1 MTSMVVTLDFF
12 EIMQEFCDKS
22 WASLMPHHQIDL
34 LQVVECA
41 HWHARSFNED
51 QSLRVSLRARAFMRF
66 HDNPGRLPN
75 LLDQEVRSAALL
87 ARLAVKTFAAADDAS
102 TSASAASFVKRYIA
116 VFTSRYMDLDDTLS
130 GPNPV
135 SADLVAAYKPAVIFG
150 LTGLCSVSIQQFRE
164 CLSWLGPL
172 LSRLISCH
180 DRDVRVALQQLHA
193 TLLIPSL
200 TPPRDT

>member
-12 EIMQEFCDKS
+12 EILQEFCEKS
-22 WASLMPHHQIDL
+22 WASLKPRHQIDL

-75 LLDQEVRSAALL
+75 LLEQEVRSAALL
-87 ARLAVKTFAAADDAS
+87 ARLAVKTFAAADAS
-102 TSASAASFVKRYIA
+102 TSTSAASFVKRYIA
-116 VFTSRYMDLDDTLS
+116 VFTNRYMDLDDTLS

-135 SADLVAAYKPAVIFG
+135 SADLVAAYKPAVVFG
-150 LTGLCSVSIQQFRE
+150 LTGLSSVSIQQFRE

-172 LSRLISCH
+172 LTRLISCH
-180 DRDVRVALQQLHA
+180 DRDVRLALQQVHA
-193 TLLIPSL
+193 TLLIPAYGNA
-200 TPPRDT
+200 